1 MVSHVD
7 QEVVLFQGTVRDNV
21 TLWNPTIDERQ
32 VTRALRDADVY
43 DEVMSR
49 PGKYDAPIEENGR
62 NLSGGQRQR
71 LALARALA
79 PDPAVLVLDEAT
91 AALDTVTE
99 AVIDDHL
106 RRRGSTCLIVAH
118 RLSTVRDADEII
130 VLQDGRVAQRG
141 THERLMASDEGAYRS
156 LVASS

>member
-1 MVSHVD
+1 M
-7 QEVVLFQGTVRDNV
+7 
-21 TLWNPTIDERQ
+21 P
-32 VTRALRDADVY
+32 
-43 DEVMSR
+43 
-49 PGKYDAPIEENGR
+49 
-62 NLSGGQRQR
+62 
-71 LALARALA
+71 

-106 RRRGSTCLIVAH
+106 RRRGSTCLLVAH
-118 RLSTVRDADEII
+118 RLSTVRDADEIL

-141 THERLMASDEGAYRS
+141 THERLLAEDEGRYRA